1 MSTDVPVS
9 VVQFV
14 TRTNKSLVLADAT
27 QDDVFTQDAYI
38 KRMQPLSI
46 LCLPIIHRGE
56 VTGILYVEHRW
67 LTGVFTAQRVEVL
80 ALLASQA
87 AISIEN
93 ARLYADLQSARD
105 EYRTLY
111 DSAIEGLFRINGEGQ
126 LLSANPTL
134 AKILEFDKTQD
145 LLLEYKDLIHRVF
158 LKTEHAQRFLSALEE
173 KSQVSHRGKALNEL
187 KQEFD
192 KVLIWIRRHMPLEEN
207 FLYKED

>member
-1 MSTDVPVS
+1 M
-9 VVQFV
+9 
-14 TRTNKSLVLADAT
+14 
-27 QDDVFTQDAYI
+27 
-38 KRMQPLSI
+38 
-46 LCLPIIHRGE
+46 
-56 VTGILYVEHRW
+56 LYVEHRW

-134 AKILEFDKTQD
+134 AKILEFDHTQD

-158 LKTEHAQRFLSALEE
+158 LKTEHAQRFLSDLEE
-173 KSQVSHRGKALNEL
+173 KNHVTGFEAQGMTRTGKIFWMALTARITHDPDRGDYIDGSLFDISERIEEILASEVGSSH
-187 KQEFD
+187 
-192 KVLIWIRRHMPLEEN
+192 
-207 FLYKED
+207 